1 MIKKVYNL
9 MLKIPFML
17 FIIVLTGFI
26 SLEALLLIG
35 EFENAE
41 QLKKEVEYN
50 GANEDKYGK
59 YTKYYILE
67 AKLVDYL
74 DIILTEYKENGI
86 ESMPQLY
93 NRIGNEYGYKL
104 FDLVIADEHGVYDSS
119 DSEIYRSDDF
129 EANYL
134 RVIGKTGSRFSE
146 VKFSRQAGIFK
157 RILQKDWQSLSIY
170 QVVDEEL
177 CDYFVS
183 KRGNLAIRICAREI
197 GSELFFEDIDE
208 IFSKEK
214 SIIDDGLRVYVSG
227 SVMRLVIYVII
238 YVLLWILEILK
249 IKKNIRENETCGRLE
264 SINSESVTIGF
275 IVATLVT
282 VAGYVSYR
290 EPLKHVSDIEIPIV
304 TLVAIIAIT
313 LLTSIAYGFLAIIIK
328 KLFRGR
334 FISDMLCVRVTKK
347 LIRIVREAYGIE
359 NYGST
364 KDIKRLFIKKVVM
377 DILVTVLMVIYII
390 SFVIKANRTGV
401 IFTDIFE
408 LLLLIFVI
416 IIYAF
421 YIYRSIGE
429 YKYIRTFNK
438 VTKNIDYLYMGMY
451 ELVDKNDDSEINTKL
466 ANLSI
471 GYKTSLAKQIEAEK
485 LQVELITN
493 VSHDLKTPLTSI
505 ISYVDLLSKEE
516 LPAVAADYV
525 KILVDKSDRLKT
537 MVSDVFDLAKA
548 SSGEE
553 IQMESLD
560 GMILVNQVL
569 SDMGD
574 AIAESGREIKVKAD
588 VEVAPIT
595 GNGQKLYRV
604 FQNVIGN
611 ALKYSMPGTRIFVNT
626 YKEGNEFIFTIK
638 NVSEFEID
646 FTEEEILSRFVRGDK
661 SRNSEGNGL
670 GLSIAKSF
678 TEQCGGLFEVK
689 LDDDMFMIII
699 RLK

>member
-9 MLKIPFML
+9 ILKIPFML

-26 SLEALLLIG
+26 SLEALLLIE

-41 QLKKEVEYN
+41 QLKEEIEYN
-50 GANEDKYGK
+50 GSLEGKYGK

-67 AKLVDYL
+67 TKLLDYI
-74 DIILTEYKENGI
+74 DIVLTEYKENGLQ
-86 ESMPQLY
+86 SMPQLY
-93 NRIGNEYGYKL
+93 SQISNEYGYQL
-104 FDLVIADEHGVYDSS
+104 FDLAIADEYGVFDSR
-119 DSEIYRSDDF
+119 DSEIYMSRDF
-129 EANYL
+129 EGNYS
-134 RVIGKTGSRFSE
+134 RVIGKVGSEYCEVRFTRWAQIY
-146 VKFSRQAGIFK
+146 KK
-157 RILQKDWQSLSIY
+157 ILQFDWERLY
-170 QVVDEEL
+170 LYEVYDDEM
-177 CDYFVS
+177 CDYLTS
-183 KRGNLAIRICAREI
+183 KMDKLIVRICATET
-197 GSELFFEDIDE
+197 GSKLFFEDIEE
-208 IFSKEK
+208 IFSREK
-214 SIIDDGLRVYVSG
+214 SKIDDELEAYVSE
-227 SVMRLVIYVII
+227 SVSRLGIYAII
-238 YVLLWILEILK
+238 YVLLWILVILK
-249 IKKNIRENETCGRLE
+249 IKKNVQENEVCKGLE
-264 SINSESVTIGF
+264 KINTESVIFGF
-275 IVATLVT
+275 VIATLAT
-282 VAGYVSYR
+282 VSGYILYR

-304 TLVAIIAIT
+304 TLVTIIGII
-313 LLTSIAYGFLAIIIK
+313 LLTSIAYGFLTLIIK

-334 FISDMLCVRVTKK
+334 FISDLLIVRVVKK
-347 LIRIVREAYGIE
+347 LIRTIREAYGIE

-364 KDIKRLFIKKVVM
+364 KDIERLFIKKVVM
-377 DILVTVLMVIYII
+377 DILATALIVIYII
-390 SFVIKANRTGV
+390 SYVVKVNRTGL
-401 IFTDIFE
+401 IFAKISE
-408 LLLLIFVI
+408 LLLLIFVFMAYI
-416 IIYAF
+416 F
-421 YIYRSIGE
+421 YMYKSIGE
-429 YKYIRTFNK
+429 YKYIRTFNN
-438 VTKNIDYLYMGMY
+438 VSKNIDYLYQGMY
-451 ELVDKNDDSEINTKL
+451 ELVDRIDDSEINTKL

-471 GYKTSLAKQIEAEK
+471 GYRTSLAKQIEAEK

-516 LPAVAADYV
+516 LPSVASDYV

-553 IQMESLD
+553 IELESLD

-569 SDMGD
+569 SDMDD
-574 AIAESGREIKVKAD
+574 AIKDSGREIKLKAD
-588 VEVAPIT
+588 VDTAPIK

-626 YKEGNEFIFTIK
+626 YMEGNEFVFTIK

-678 TEQCGGLFEVK
+678 TEQCGGSFAVK
-689 LDDDMFMIII
+689 LDDDMFKIVI